1 MPWNSPGGDKDKD
14 KDPWGQN
21 TNNQGPPDLDDVF
34 RNLTKK
40 FGGIFGSGSSGGGSN
55 NNGSGGSSALFRI
68 GVPLAIIVALAV
80 SAFYIIEEGTR
91 GVVLRFGE
99 NERISMPGPHFRIP
113 FIESVETVD
122 VSGVRDAIHET
133 SMLTQDENIVE
144 VKFTAQYRVKDAKD
158 YLFNIRDPDITL
170 KQALEAA
177 VREIVG
183 KSAIDEVLKERRAE
197 IAAESKVLIQQILD
211 DYQAGLEVTSVNLQ
225 DAQPPD
231 QVQGAFDDAVEAR
244 EDQKRF
250 VDEAR
255 AYANTIVPQAR
266 GEAARILEDSLGYKA
281 EVIANAEGEADRF
294 VKLLRAYEKAPRI
307 TRERLYLQSVE
318 SVYSNSSKVMVD
330 LKGGNNILY
339 LPLDR
344 MTQGGVREQ
353 GLGSSIIGNTSV
365 PGDVNQTFEER
376 KQRTPR

>member
-1 MPWNSPGGDKDKD
+1 MPWNSPGGDNDKD

-21 TNNQGPPDLDDVF
+21 SGNQGPPDLDDVF

-40 FGGIFGSGSSGGGSN
+40 FGGIFGGGSSGGSN
-55 NNGSGGSSALFRI
+55 NKGSGGTSLLFRI
-68 GVPLAIIVALAV
+68 GIPLAIIAALAV

-99 NERISMPGPHFRIP
+99 IERVSMPGPHFRIP
-113 FIESVETVD
+113 FVESVETVD

-144 VKFTAQYRVKDAKD
+144 VKFTAQYRVKDAQE

-211 DYQAGLEVTSVNLQ
+211 DYEAGLEVTSVNLQ

-266 GEAARILEDSLGYKA
+266 GEAARILEDSLGYKE
-281 EVIANAEGEADRF
+281 EVIANAVGEADRF
-294 VKLLRAYEKAPRI
+294 VQLLRAYEKAPKI
-307 TRERLYLQSVE
+307 TRERLYLQAVE

-344 MTQGGVREQ
+344 MTQGGMRDQ
-353 GLGSSIIGNTSV
+353 GMGSSIIGNTSV
-365 PGDVNQTFEER
+365 PGDVKQTFDER

>member
-21 TNNQGPPDLDDVF
+21 SGNQGPPDLDDVF

-40 FGGIFGSGSSGGGSN
+40 FGGIFGGGSSGGSN
-55 NNGSGGSSALFRI
+55 NNNSGESSTFFRI
-68 GVPLAIIVALAV
+68 GVPLAIIAALVV

-99 NERISMPGPHFRIP
+99 IERVSMPGPHFRIP
-113 FIESVETVD
+113 FVETVETVD

-144 VKFTAQYRVKDAKD
+144 VKFTAQYRVKDAQE

-211 DYQAGLEVTSVNLQ
+211 DYMAGLEVTSVNLQ

-231 QVQGAFDDAVEAR
+231 QVQGAFHDAVEAR
-244 EDQKRF
+244 EDEKRF
-250 VDEAR
+250 VDETR

-266 GEAARILEDSLGYKA
+266 G
-281 EVIANAEGEADRF
+281 
-294 VKLLRAYEKAPRI
+294 KLPEYWKTL
-307 TRERLYLQSVE
+307 
-318 SVYSNSSKVMVD
+318 
-330 LKGGNNILY
+330 
-339 LPLDR
+339 
-344 MTQGGVREQ
+344 
-353 GLGSSIIGNTSV
+353 
-365 PGDVNQTFEER
+365 
-376 KQRTPR
+376 

>member
-1 MPWNSPGGDKDKD
+1 MPWNSPGGDNDKD

-21 TNNQGPPDLDDVF
+21 SGNQGPPDLDDVF

-40 FGGIFGSGSSGGGSN
+40 FGGIFGGGSSGGSN
-55 NNGSGGSSALFRI
+55 NKGSGGTSLLFRI
-68 GVPLAIIVALAV
+68 GIPLAIIAALAV

-99 NERISMPGPHFRIP
+99 IERVSMPGPHFRIP
-113 FIESVETVD
+113 FVESVETVD

-144 VKFTAQYRVKDAKD
+144 VKFTAQYRVKDAQE
-158 YLFNIRDPDITL
+158 YLFKIRDPDITL

-211 DYQAGLEVTSVNLQ
+211 DYEAGLEVTSVNLQ

-266 GEAARILEDSLGYKA
+266 GEAARILEDSLGYKE
-281 EVIANAEGEADRF
+281 EVIANAVGEADRF
-294 VKLLRAYEKAPRI
+294 VQLLRAYEKAPKI
-307 TRERLYLQSVE
+307 TRERLYLQAVE

-344 MTQGGVREQ
+344 MTQGGMRDQ
-353 GLGSSIIGNTSV
+353 GMGSSIIGNTSV
-365 PGDVNQTFEER
+365 PGDVKQTFDER

>member
-21 TNNQGPPDLDDVF
+21 SGNQGPPDLDDVF

-40 FGGIFGSGSSGGGSN
+40 FGGIFGGGSSGGSN
-55 NNGSGGSSALFRI
+55 NNNSGESSTFFRI
-68 GVPLAIIVALAV
+68 GVPLAIIAALVV

-99 NERISMPGPHFRIP
+99 IERVSMPGPHFRIP
-113 FIESVETVD
+113 FVETVETVD

-144 VKFTAQYRVKDAKD
+144 VKFTAQYRVKDAQE

-211 DYQAGLEVTSVNLQ
+211 DYMAGLEVTSVNLQ

-266 GEAARILEDSLGYKA
+266 GEAARILEDSLGYKE
-281 EVIANAEGEADRF
+281 EVIANADGETDRF
-294 VKLLRAYEKAPRI
+294 LKLLTEYKKAPKI

-318 SVYSNSSKVMVD
+318 NVYSNSSKVMVD
-330 LKGGNNILY
+330 LEGGNNILY

-344 MTQGGVREQ
+344 MTQGGMRDQ
-353 GLGSSIIGNTSV
+353 GMGSSIIGNTSV
-365 PGDVNQTFEER
+365 PSDVKQTFDER
-376 KQRTPR
+376 NQRSPR